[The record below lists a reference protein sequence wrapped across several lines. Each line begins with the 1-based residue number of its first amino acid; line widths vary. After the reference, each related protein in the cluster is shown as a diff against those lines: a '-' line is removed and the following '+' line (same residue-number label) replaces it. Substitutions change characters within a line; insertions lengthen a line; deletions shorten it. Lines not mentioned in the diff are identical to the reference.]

1 MNRLITQTA
10 RIRSA
15 KAGFSTLE
23 VMIVL
28 AIIALTVGLVAPRVM
43 DNFGRA
49 KSQVAKIQLNNI
61 RGALQLYYLD
71 VGRYPT
77 EAEGLGVLLH
87 PPPNSSGWNGP
98 YLDKA
103 EDIND
108 PWGRVI
114 YYRSP
119 GQEGAFDLFSYRRE
133 CHRGGSREARDL
145 HL

>member
-1 MNRLITQTA
+1 MGKLMKQAVRF
-10 RIRSA
+10 RSV

-28 AIIALTVGLVAPRVM
+28 AIIALIAGLVAPRIM

-61 RGALQLYYLD
+61 RSALQLYYLD

-77 EAEGLGVLLH
+77 EAEGLGALLQ
-87 PPPNSSGWNGP
+87 PPPSSSGWNGP
-98 YLDKA
+98 YLDKT
-103 EDIND
+103 EDIHD

-119 GQEGAFDLFSYRRE
+119 GQEGAFDLFSYGRDG
-133 CHRGGSREARDL
+133 HPGGSREDSDIAL
-145 HL
+145 

>member
-1 MNRLITQTA
+1 MTRA
-10 RIRSA
+10 AHVRST

-28 AIIALTVGLVAPRVM
+28 AIIALIVGLVAPRVM

-49 KSQVAKIQLNNI
+49 KTQVAKIQLNNI

-77 EAEGLGVLLH
+77 EAEGLVALLQS
-87 PPPNSSGWNGP
+87 PPNSFGWNGP
-98 YLDKA
+98 YLDKTD
-103 EDIND
+103 DIND

-119 GQEGAFDLFSYRRE
+119 GQDGAFDLFSYGRDG
-133 CHRGGSREARDL
+133 HPGGSREDSDITL
-145 HL
+145 